1 MLFVKALYGSFL
13 GGVIG
18 AVIAEATTQQI
29 GTPMPWAVL
38 VAGVFGGV
46 GTRLACR
53 SDRTFSTG
61 LIAAVV
67 TILAISGVSYVM
79 SSSASKTAKRS
90 MEAIPVR
97 TDLDERIVEEVEAD
111 SEAMTEDSSGDDV
124 VQNEDGSAEES
135 ASSDTSETVD
145 ALEAESPRGDEV
157 SREGGVSGGEGVPGE
172 DADRLVDDDRPAEME
187 ASTDAW
193 GTKVQDRLTAED
205 ASSPMRSNSVLLFYL
220 LSGLVAFVLGSGNG
234 SNETANNEAF
244 SEASD
249 QTNE

>member
-79 SSSASKTAKRS
+79 SNSASKTAKRS

-97 TDLDERIVEEVEAD
+97 TDLDERIVEEVDAD
-111 SEAMTEDSSGDDV
+111 SKAMTEDSSGNDV

-135 ASSDTSETVD
+135 ASSDTRETVD
-145 ALEAESPRGDEV
+145 ASEAEV
-157 SREGGVSGGEGVPGE
+157 SREDTDG
-172 DADRLVDDDRPAEME
+172 LVDDNRPAEME

-193 GTKVQDRLTAED
+193 GTKVEDRLTAED

-234 SNETANNEAF
+234 SNEKAIKEAVVK
-244 SEASD
+244 ASD